1 MIKAAD
7 MLIARRADTRAR
19 ADFATWKMLAKPL
32 SRLEP
37 YGMLILIGTL
47 IILPLVGS
55 QFGLNLDIIS
65 AIMRTLTGYVVRLL
79 LLVTGNA

>member
-1 MIKAAD
+1 
-7 MLIARRADTRAR
+7 
-19 ADFATWKMLAKPL
+19 
-32 SRLEP
+32 
-37 YGMLILIGTL
+37 MLILIGTL